1 MENLIEVNFMTER
14 FLVDSNILVY
24 LIDTADELK
33 HEKALEWL
41 SNSYSLSI
49 FVSTQNIREFAN
61 NCLKKSASNN
71 QILEFIELFCARF
84 IVLQDDQLDTKNA
97 IELSKGNRNHFWG
110 ASLVSV
116 MKRNNINL
124 VFTENVKDF
133 QKLGVKAINPLK
145 Q

>member
-97 IELSKGNRNHFWG
+97 IELSKGNRNLFWG

-124 VFTENVKDF
+124 VS
-133 QKLGVKAINPLK
+133 QKM
-145 Q
+145 

>member
-97 IELSKGNRNHFWG
+97 IELSKGNRNLFWG

-145 Q
+145 

>member
-97 IELSKGNRNHFWG
+97 IELSKGNRNLFWG

-133 QKLGVKAINPLK
+133 QKLGVKAINPSK

>member
-14 FLVDSNILVY
+14 FLVDSNILAY

-97 IELSKGNRNHFWG
+97 IELSKGNRNLFWD

-145 Q
+145 

>member
-97 IELSKGNRNHFWG
+97 IELSKGNRNLFWD

-145 Q
+145 

>member
-1 MENLIEVNFMTER
+1 MTER

-97 IELSKGNRNHFWG
+97 IELSKGNRNLFWD

-145 Q
+145 

>member
-1 MENLIEVNFMTER
+1 MENLTEVTFMTER

-24 LIDTADELK
+24 LIDTADESK
-33 HEKALEWL
+33 HKKALEWL
-41 SNSYSLSI
+41 LTSSSLNV

-61 NCLKKSASNN
+61 NCLKKSAPINK
-71 QILEFIELFCARF
+71 IIEFIELFCAQF

-97 IELSKGNRNHFWG
+97 IELSKNRPHLFWD

-116 MKRNNINL
+116 MKRNNIES

-133 QKLGVKAINPLK
+133 ELLGARVINPLK
-145 Q
+145 

>member
-97 IELSKGNRNHFWG
+97 IELSKGNRNLFWG